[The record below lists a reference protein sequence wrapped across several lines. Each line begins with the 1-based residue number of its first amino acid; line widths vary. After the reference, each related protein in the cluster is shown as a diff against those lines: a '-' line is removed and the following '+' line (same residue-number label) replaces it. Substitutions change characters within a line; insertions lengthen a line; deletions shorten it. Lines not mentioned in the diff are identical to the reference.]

1 MFKRLSLYT
10 LLLCLVPF
18 FVWGF
23 TYHWHG
29 NNQLMEWD
37 YWLYLLTETGSV
49 PYALITCAIFA
60 LLFRFLFENRK
71 QWIMGVIVMGL
82 SVLSTQVIKTGLKTV
97 FAEPRPFTVYL
108 AEKTES
114 TTDAFYHQDRSER
127 AKLVDKFYSTKPTY
141 N

>member
-10 LLLCLVPF
+10 LFLCLVPF

-23 TYHWHG
+23 AYHWHG

-49 PYALITCAIFA
+49 PYALITCGVFA

-71 QWIMGVIVMGL
+71 QWIMGVIVMGRATSFHRLFSRKNRKHYGCFL
-82 SVLSTQVIKTGLKTV
+82 SS
-97 FAEPRPFTVYL
+97 
-108 AEKTES
+108 
-114 TTDAFYHQDRSER
+114 RSFR
-127 AKLVDKFYSTKPTY
+127 ACKIS
-141 N
+141 

>member
-1 MFKRLSLYT
+1 M
-10 LLLCLVPF
+10 
-18 FVWGF
+18 VW
-23 TYHWHG
+23 
-29 NNQLMEWD
+29 
-37 YWLYLLTETGSV
+37 
-49 PYALITCAIFA
+49 FA

-127 AKLVDKFYSTKPTY
+127 AKLVDKFLFYTSRYPSLVKSAL
-141 N
+141 